1 MNKVD
6 DGIIYRC
13 HSINNTLVRKGEL
26 KILRKHPESLYFEFG
41 ASEIN
46 LKKRYYKDEETLNK
60 DFNALL
66 ELKQKENSAIEE
78 KKAFSKYDDIKI
90 INN

>member
-78 KKAFSKYDDIKI
+78 KKAFAKNDDIKAI
-90 INN
+90 DN